1 MTSTLETVPES
12 ISRYLARRLYNRFQ
26 MILRLPSSEENIDE
40 TSEDNNSEDESDLVN
55 ENVTRILNNSVEKAI
70 EQFRKIREGGRED
83 ITEKEFAEIDKECE
97 IIRNREIITK
107 DLQHKPVEITSKNSQ
122 IVIGPPILTRFE
134 KARIMGA
141 RALQLS
147 LGAPVF
153 IEIPKNATTSLEIAM
168 EELKQRVIPIVIKRT
183 LPNGDY
189 QNLPLDKFE

>member
-1 MTSTLETVPES
+1 MPKS
-12 ISRYLARRLYNRFQ
+12 I
-26 MILRLPSSEENIDE
+26 ENIDK
-40 TSEDNNSEDESDLVN
+40 TREDNNSEDESDSIN
-55 ENVTRILNNSVEKAI
+55 ENVAQILKNSVEKAI
-70 EQFRKIREGGRED
+70 EQFRKIRERGRED
-83 ITEKEFAEIDKECE
+83 LTEKEIAEIDKECE
-97 IIRNREIITK
+97 IIRNRKIITK
-107 DLQHKPVEITSKNSQ
+107 DLPHKKVEITSKDGQ

>member
-1 MTSTLETVPES
+1 
-12 ISRYLARRLYNRFQ
+12 

-40 TSEDNNSEDESDLVN
+40 TSEDNNSEDKSDLVN
-55 ENVTRILNNSVEKAI
+55 ENFAAILSRSVEKAI

-107 DLQHKPVEITSKNSQ
+107 DLQHKPVEITSKNGQ